1 MCFRKVFEVNW
12 KIKKNFIM
20 LLPIFIFLSP
30 FRFPSAAFIK
40 QNASVQFYCITINFY
55 FWMFVAYFILW
66 YLFSNI
72 AGWLIFI
79 LLIPL
84 CSNFWS
90 GSSLS
95 VFFLNFVCILL
106 WLKILLWNFS
116 ERSSTLHVSYLVP
129 PYYQYS
135 TRENVQ
141 SMTNSW
147 QKKTLDNIKN
157 WTNKSKKK
165 TILNYSRWKHSS
177 RKTKIGKVL
186 QSRTYLFVAIN

>member
-40 QNASVQFYCITINFY
+40 QNASVQFYCFTINFY

-72 AGWLIFI
+72 AEWLIFI
-79 LLIPL
+79 LLIRL

-90 GSSLS
+90 GSLLS
-95 VFFLNFVCILL
+95 VFFFWILYAFYYDSKSFYETL
-106 WLKILLWNFS
+106 ASGLQRCTFPIWSRRTISTVHGKTYKAWRTVDKRRLLTISKIEQIS
-116 ERSSTLHVSYLVP
+116 
-129 PYYQYS
+129 
-135 TRENVQ
+135 
-141 SMTNSW
+141 
-147 QKKTLDNIKN
+147 QKKK
-157 WTNKSKKK
+157 
-165 TILNYSRWKHSS
+165 
-177 RKTKIGKVL
+177 
-186 QSRTYLFVAIN
+186 LFWIIVAENTAHERLK